1 MNSIPRRRVL
11 VCDDHSLLRS
21 ILVNAIREV
30 LPNAEIQEAANGE
43 RAEELVR
50 KNKYDLIF
58 MDVEMPKQNGL
69 DTISKIRDEKLAED
83 TPIVVCTGCKG
94 ETALVRGW
102 QLKVDH
108 YITKPFD
115 LEEIERVIDEIKWR
129 GFSAV

>member
-1 MNSIPRRRVL
+1 MSSIPKRRVL

-21 ILVNAIREV
+21 LLVNAIREV
-30 LPNAEIQEAANGE
+30 LPSADILEACNGKM
-43 RAEELVR
+43 AEELVR
-50 KNKYDLIF
+50 ENSFDLIF
-58 MDVEMPKQNGL
+58 MDVEMPLQNGL
-69 DTISKIRDEKLAED
+69 DTISIIREEKLAEG

-108 YITKPFD
+108 YITKPFE
-115 LEEIERVIDEIKWR
+115 LEEIERVVDEVFWR